1 MSGQP
6 DNEWRTYWLGKLAT
20 LNTARPDGRGI
31 PPHKPILLLCVMEMI
46 EEGLIVD
53 PWVSYGAQIVMR
65 FKNFWPLVQDR
76 RQNNPEIIMPFHALG
91 SERDGIWKTFTE
103 DGTPSKAKSTTRR
116 CLLNSRLYDLLQ
128 DPGFR
133 REARQVLI
141 ESYFP
146 PIEKVA
152 FYVRLGLK
160 EPESDELTKLREDS
174 AEYKISM
181 RRARDQKFKSLV
193 LNGYYQ
199 TCALT
204 GLRLVSEEGCM
215 VHAAHIHQHSVSG
228 NDDPRNGLALT
239 PDAHW
244 LFDAGLWTVVTR
256 EDRLFI
262 KVAVDRFQESSP
274 AGPRIAS
281 FHGQPLCFHEHSL
294 LRPDPVH
301 FEWHRREH
309 KLNDPPNF

>member
-1 MSGQP
+1 MIHPSDKERQI
-6 DNEWRTYWLGKLAT
+6 YWLGKLAT
-20 LNTARPDGRGI
+20 LNTARPDSRGI
-31 PPHKPILLLCVMEMI
+31 PPHKPIMLLCVMEMI
-46 EEGLIVD
+46 EEGLITD
-53 PWVSYGAQIVMR
+53 PWVPFGAQIVMR

-146 PIEKVA
+146 PMEKVA

-174 AEYKISM
+174 AEYKILI
-181 RRARDQKFKSLV
+181 RRARDQKFKSIV

>member
-1 MSGQP
+1 MIHPSDKERQI
-6 DNEWRTYWLGKLAT
+6 YWLGKLAT
-20 LNTARPDGRGI
+20 LNTARPDSRGI
-31 PPHKPILLLCVMEMI
+31 PPHKPIMLLCVMEMI
-46 EEGLIVD
+46 EEGLITD
-53 PWVSYGAQIVMR
+53 PWVPFGAQIVMR

-146 PIEKVA
+146 PMEKVA

-174 AEYKISM
+174 AEYKISI

-309 KLNDPPNF
+309 KLNDLPNF